1 MADKTEVIY
10 DLIFNTQAASRDI
23 QSLNVQLKT
32 IQDNMTRVGGAGR
45 SAGESI
51 ARTGRAF
58 GGAGQSIQNASFQVA
73 DFAVQVSSGTS
84 ATRALSQQLPQL
96 LGGFGAFGAVAGA
109 AVAILVPLGSAL
121 LSVRDY
127 AAITSKSIDAMSA
140 ALETA
145 KTPLADLT
153 EKYGNLATQIRS
165 VAQGM
170 AEMDAARATRS
181 VVEGAQS
188 ALDAGA
194 GSTFSVRFLDA
205 MKQSWVELSAVATIA
220 GTEIA
225 GALGNT
231 ELYSENENKLSKF
244 RMAFGLSAEAAS
256 QFGAQYLSIQEKLKA
271 SKFDEAA
278 TQISNFKSDVAK
290 ASDAIQ
296 DQMGP
301 VLDAFLKQ
309 LQAVGQA
316 AVTSG
321 QKINKLASQG
331 GMSFTPNN
339 GANGFNNSTGNSA
352 VAQQLADMEK
362 RAADAK
368 KATAAAAAAAAAAQA
383 KQTAEYERFI
393 GTIERGVGPLQRTQ
407 EVLRQAQESFMMFQ
421 AQMSPEQVANYSA
434 YIEDLNKK
442 IADLTFKDRWD
453 EMAKGIESI
462 STPLSQLYES
472 ISEVGKA
479 VQESFAGG
487 LTDAF
492 MSFIEGTKSAQ
503 EAMKQFAVSF
513 LKEITAM
520 IIKSLILYVIQSA
533 LGMAGGS
540 NAFGALTQQF
550 GGVYGRGGAFRG
562 GRELKAF
569 ANGGVVNSPTYFP
582 MAGGQ
587 TGLMGEAG
595 PEAIV
600 PLTRRNGK
608 LGVEASPVNVTVI
621 NNSSASV
628 SAKRTSDGGVSIEVV
643 EETVANLIARGGN
656 KIDNAMARGYGLR
669 RAGR

>member
-1 MADKTEVIY
+1 MADKTEIIY
-10 DLIFNTQAASRDI
+10 DLIFNTQAASRDV

-73 DFAVQVSSGTS
+73 DFAVQVSGGTS

-321 QKINKLASQG
+321 QKINQLASQG

-383 KQTAEYERFI
+383 KQTAEYGRFI

-492 MSFIEGTKSAQ
+492 MAFIEGTKSAQ

-520 IIKSLILYVIQSA
+520 IIKSLILYVIQTA